1 MSKSSS
7 FLRNVTNRLH
17 VEHRLTCLVNAS
29 RRKRH
34 SHAIDPGL
42 EALIISP
49 GGVASTMLIEHVGKF
64 KVTNSAGD
72 KDGLKHLPRPPD
84 QKLGIPVLLVTGDAD
99 SIIDSLER
107 RGYLE
112 PNAVKLGSR
121 SFFLV
126 PRSLRRVAMQ
136 RAIRRQERNWIKS
149 SNSVLVVE
157 HEALWDRKKDIAL
170 HLGIDDGDFV
180 STFPTRKNRESA
192 SQKVLR

>member
-1 MSKSSS
+1 M
-7 FLRNVTNRLH
+7 VNRLH

-29 RRKRH
+29 RRKH
-34 SHAIDPGL
+34 NFAAIDPGL
-42 EALIISP
+42 ETLIISP

-64 KVTNSAGD
+64 KVANSAGD
-72 KDGLKHLPRPPD
+72 NDGLKHLPLPPD
-84 QKLGIPVLLVTGDAD
+84 QELDIPVLLITGDAD
-99 SIIDSLER
+99 SIIDSLEH

-126 PRSLRRVAMQ
+126 PRSLRRATMR
-136 RAIRRQERNWIKS
+136 RAISGQKKNWITS

-157 HEALWDRKKDIAL
+157 YKTLWDRKKDIAL
-170 HLGIDDGDFV
+170 HLGIDNGDFV